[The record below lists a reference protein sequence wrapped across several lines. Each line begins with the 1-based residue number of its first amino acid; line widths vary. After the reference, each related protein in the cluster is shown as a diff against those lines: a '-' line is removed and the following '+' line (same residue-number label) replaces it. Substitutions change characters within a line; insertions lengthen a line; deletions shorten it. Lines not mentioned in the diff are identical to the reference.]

1 MFFSLVSI
9 NSTETPSSISTSST
23 GPSRST
29 LATTK
34 VAPKSFQGTAH
45 VGQAF
50 RIPIPQETIDAV
62 NGDTANLRF
71 TMKTSNYGKIRSSS
85 WVQFDMKRREV
96 YGFPLPGNA
105 GTFFYK
111 ILVNNITGSLV
122 DEILLRLLVKANGFA
137 YSHELI
143 LTTGTNVQQFMTK
156 VNMRIDFATKL
167 ARYCFNEKPASILL
181 KSFDKASRN
190 LTLVFVNIPYSPCN
204 EDIYSKLRAR
214 ILEEKTKKTK
224 TIQPKFQDALTERF
238 PIESAHFK
246 FFGACDPNLFGP
258 DPPFEWG
265 WLKHFMPI
273 AILLCVV
280 GIPVTIACLVN
291 KYKTK
296 RPVPEEKRTPRT
308 LRRRNEDGTTG
319 WTSHTVHFNNRYPS
333 MLSVTNNSKED
344 GVGEDEKGLAGKANI
359 PNGSPSSK
367 HLTIPNATA
376 NRPRQGMAATAD
388 KTNNSAK
395 QNNPFKFPFNR
406 EKGSFDV
413 RAMWDDDDDTERPP
427 LNIPVYYTYR
437 NNDEEEPSMLDAVM
451 DMNFADIAEN
461 ISTKLKGVKSMLNI
475 SQAEATEQEAT
486 KPLGGTSSAEPSLS
500 SKLKGLGKSM
510 LNLSAPTEAAGTSS
524 SNLAPS
530 LSTKLRD
537 FGKSMLNISTDAQ
550 DAAGKIETEKGVGHQ
565 KAPYDDSDDS
575 ESYIYKPREYED
587 ARSERQR
594 YDNARR
600 VSDFSRDD
608 SSVRQSIRRPS
619 DASEYEDARS
629 QRQRYDNSRR
639 GSNFSKD
646 DSAVYSQSIR
656 QTSNTSEYE
665 CEDARR
671 ERQRYDH
678 ARRSSDFTT
687 EDSSVHRQSICRP
700 SNTSEYKDARSERQ
714 RYDYARR
721 GSDFSRDDS
730 SVHRQ
735 SIRRPS
741 TTSEYEL
748 SQYFPAHRNSSTSDN
763 HNRTYFQGRRHSTSS
778 DHHQRTQDPSGGPN
792 YGEQQGNRRPSRE
805 SGSDEYPDSLFDAP
819 SEHGFEDRSDHEKS
833 IFDNDFDDGD
843 EATPCLAKPKPIR
856 NHSPATKAQ
865 GGLGIESFP
874 LNEVKYHDYTNP
886 HQFSNG
892 RVPRGRPP
900 YSALRSNSYS
910 SQSTLDFWDD
920 DEYDRKGSWKQ
931 SPKTK
936 DDFFTSFDTSVPDLR
951 RGKNKGGIPNGTKP
965 LSKSKA
971 KQGNSLLPDVG
982 SLFSRDSR
990 DARDTREK
998 PPVVFTLGDD
1008 EEEERPQ
1015 EFERDNSMVGLIKTK
1030 VSGLLEPD
1038 GNVSKW
1044 FSGFNKSD
1052 NPVT

>member
-34 VAPKSFQGTAH
+34 VAPKSFQGTAY

-50 RIPIPQETIDAV
+50 RIPISQETIDAV
-62 NGDTANLRF
+62 SGDTANLRF
-71 TMKTSNYGKIRSSS
+71 TMKTSNYGGIRSTS
-85 WVQFDMKRREV
+85 WVQFDIKRREV
-96 YGFPLPGNA
+96 YGFPLPGNV

-111 ILVNNITGSLV
+111 ILVNNIAGSLV
-122 DEILLRLLVKANGFA
+122 DEILLRLLVKANGFE

-143 LTTGTNVQQFMTK
+143 LTTDINVQQFMTM

-167 ARYCFNEKPASILL
+167 ARYCFNEKPESILV

-204 EDIYSKLRAR
+204 EDIYSKLRAG
-214 ILEEKTKKTK
+214 ILNEETNE
-224 TIQPKFQDALTERF
+224 IQPKFQDALTERF
-238 PIESAHFK
+238 PIESARFK
-246 FFGACDPNLFGP
+246 FLGACDPNLFGP
-258 DPPFEWG
+258 EPPFEWG
-265 WLKHFMPI
+265 WLGHFMPI

-291 KYKTK
+291 KYKAK
-296 RPVPEEKRTPRT
+296 RPVPEERRTPRT

-319 WTSHTVHFNNRYPS
+319 LTSHTVHFNNRYPS
-333 MLSVTNNSKED
+333 MLSVSNNSKED

-376 NRPRQGMAATAD
+376 NRPRQGTAVTAD

-437 NNDEEEPSMLDAVM
+437 NNDEEEPSMLDAVL
-451 DMNFADIAEN
+451 DMNFSDIAEN

-475 SQAEATEQEAT
+475 AQAEPTEQETT
-486 KPLGGTSSAEPSLS
+486 KPLGETSNAGPSIS

-510 LNLSAPTEAAGTSS
+510 LNLSAPTNEAAGTSS
-524 SNLAPS
+524 SNAAPS

-537 FGKSMLNISTDAQ
+537 FGKSMLNISTGAQ
-550 DAAGKIETEKGVGHQ
+550 DEAGKMETENSVERQ

-594 YDNARR
+594 YDSARR
-600 VSDFSRDD
+600 GSDFSRDD
-608 SSVRQSIRRPS
+608 SSVYRQSIRRQCN
-619 DASEYEDARS
+619 AFEYEDARS
-629 QRQRYDNSRR
+629 ERQCYDHSRR
-639 GSNFSKD
+639 G
-646 DSAVYSQSIR
+646 
-656 QTSNTSEYE
+656 
-665 CEDARR
+665 
-671 ERQRYDH
+671 
-678 ARRSSDFTT
+678 SDFTT
-687 EDSSVHRQSICRP
+687 EDSSVHRQSIRRS
-700 SNTSEYKDARSERQ
+700 SNTSEYEDARSEHK
-714 RYDYARR
+714 RYDHSRR
-721 GSDFSRDDS
+721 GSEFTTEDS
-730 SVHRQ
+730 SVYRQ

-748 SQYFPAHRNSSTSDN
+748 SQYLPARRHSSTSDN
-763 HNRTYFQGRRHSTSS
+763 PNRTYFQGRRHSASS
-778 DHHQRTQDPSGGPN
+778 DYHQRTQDPSDGPN
-792 YGEQQGNRRPSRE
+792 YNFDHDEQQGNRRPSKD
-805 SGSDEYPDSLFDAP
+805 SASDEYPDSLFDAP
-819 SEHGFEDRSDHEKS
+819 SEHGFEDKSVHEKS
-833 IFDNDFDDGD
+833 IFDTDFDDDD
-843 EATPCLAKPKPIR
+843 EATPCLAKPKPIW
-856 NHSPATKAQ
+856 NHVPATK
-865 GGLGIESFP
+865 GRRGLGIESFP
-874 LNEVKYHDYTNP
+874 LNEVKYQDYTNP
-886 HQFSNG
+886 HQYSNG
-892 RVPRGRPP
+892 RVPRSKPP

-920 DEYDRKGSWKQ
+920 DEYDRKSTWKQ
-931 SPKTK
+931 SSKTK

-951 RGKNKGGIPNGTKP
+951 RTKNKGGIPNGTKP
-965 LSKSKA
+965 QSKSKA

-990 DARDTREK
+990 DAQVTREK
-998 PPVVFTLGDD
+998 PSVVFTLGDD

>member
-1 MFFSLVSI
+1 MSKALTVLKVFFSLVSI

-156 VNMRIDFATKL
+156 VNMRIDFASKL

-238 PIESAHFK
+238 PIKSAHFK

-319 WTSHTVHFNNRYPS
+319 WTSHTVHFNNRHPS
-333 MLSVTNNSKED
+333 MLSVANNSKED
-344 GVGEDEKGLAGKANI
+344 GIGEDEKGLAGKANI

-437 NNDEEEPSMLDAVM
+437 NNDEEEPSILDAVI

-600 VSDFSRDD
+600 R
-608 SSVRQSIRRPS
+608 IRFLKR
-619 DASEYEDARS
+619 
-629 QRQRYDNSRR
+629 
-639 GSNFSKD
+639 
-646 DSAVYSQSIR
+646 
-656 QTSNTSEYE
+656 
-665 CEDARR
+665 
-671 ERQRYDH
+671 H
-678 ARRSSDFTT
+678 
-687 EDSSVHRQSICRP
+687 
-700 SNTSEYKDARSERQ
+700 
-714 RYDYARR
+714 
-721 GSDFSRDDS
+721 S

-748 SQYFPAHRNSSTSDN
+748 SQYFPARQNSLTSDN

-843 EATPCLAKPKPIR
+843 EATPCLAKPKPIK
-856 NHSPATKAQ
+856 NHSPVTKGQ

-874 LNEVKYHDYTNP
+874 LNEVKYQDYTNP
-886 HQFSNG
+886 HQYSNG
-892 RVPRGRPP
+892 RLPRRKPP

-920 DEYDRKGSWKQ
+920 DEYDRKSSWKQ
-931 SPKTK
+931 SSKTK

-951 RGKNKGGIPNGTKP
+951 RGRNNGGIPNGTKP
-965 LSKSKA
+965 QSKSKA
-971 KQGNSLLPDVG
+971 RQGNSLLPDVG
-982 SLFSRDSR
+982 TLFSRDSK